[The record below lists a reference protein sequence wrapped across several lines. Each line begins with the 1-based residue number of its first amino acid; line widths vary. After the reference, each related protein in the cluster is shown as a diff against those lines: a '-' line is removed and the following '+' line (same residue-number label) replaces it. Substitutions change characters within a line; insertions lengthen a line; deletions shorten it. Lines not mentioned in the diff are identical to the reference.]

1 MLNDDLRDVANGD
14 AHVFLV
20 LHDVV
25 EVEIVD
31 VTSHKLGAGGGK
43 HAVDEDFDCGESGSL
58 GADIIG
64 VLGFGETD
72 LFLDGFVR
80 LVG

>member
-1 MLNDDLRDVANGD
+1 VESTLLMRILTVVRAAV
-14 AHVFLV
+14 LV
-20 LHDVV
+20 
-25 EVEIVD
+25 
-31 VTSHKLGAGGGK
+31 
-43 HAVDEDFDCGESGSL
+43 
-58 GADIIG
+58 IIG